1 MNIPYEDFLKMS
13 LKIGRIKE
21 ANLHPNADK
30 LYVLKV
36 DLGQREAQIVA
47 GIRANYS
54 QQELIGKQVVV
65 LENLQP
71 KALRG
76 VESQG
81 MVLAASGEAGPVL
94 LFPEKEVPIG
104 CRIK

>member
-1 MNIPYEDFLKMS
+1 MYISFDEFLKMR
-13 LKIGRIKE
+13 LKVATILE
-21 ANLHPNADK
+21 AQPHPNADK

-36 DLGQREAQIVA
+36 DLGDKQAQLVA
-47 GIRANYS
+47 GIRNSYTTE
-54 QQELIGKQVVV
+54 ELLGKQIVV

-81 MVLAASGEAGPVL
+81 MLLAASSPQGPVL
-94 LFPEKEVPIG
+94 LTPEKEVPVGTLI
-104 CRIK
+104 R